1 MANYNDV
8 ECFMYYMYNRWCLD
22 ESIALFGER
31 LGEHIFKK
39 FVNEREYSHNQTM
52 SWYGELDKTCRDK
65 LYARAKEIYSNNN

>member
-22 ESIALFGER
+22 ESVSLFGER
-31 LGEHIFKK
+31 LGNHIFDKWVHK
-39 FVNEREYSHNQTM
+39 SATHDQTM
-52 SWYGELDKTCRDK
+52 SWYGDLDKTCRDK